1 MPRFSP
7 LLAFLI
13 LVGLIALLS
22 LFGPREASLGANVRL
37 VYLHGAWVWT
47 ALVGFGAAALAGLVG
62 LLFRRPR
69 LQAWSVAL
77 GIALCASASLAL
89 PVLGRALTFSLIG
102 LFLFYV
108 CFEFTLVTG
117 ISLMTELVPG
127 ARATVMA
134 GNLSAHAL
142 GRTAWPHLSGSIQV
156 RRALFS
162 GIGLTARRREN
173 RRGGSA

>member
-69 LQAWSVAL
+69 LQAWAGAL
-77 GIALCASASLAL
+77 GQAGPVFLVAFL
-89 PVLGRALTFSLIG
+89 PLRPWTVAATREG
-102 LFLFYV
+102 LFL
-108 CFEFTLVTG
+108 
-117 ISLMTELVPG
+117 
-127 ARATVMA
+127 
-134 GNLSAHAL
+134 
-142 GRTAWPHLSGSIQV
+142 
-156 RRALFS
+156 
-162 GIGLTARRREN
+162 
-173 RRGGSA
+173 